1 MGLLELNRLMS
12 MRQRRRHRKIQSRS
26 MSIASPAKRKGSL
39 GQQDDNPQA
48 RKRRK
53 YSLPDLPKDIWHDI
67 LSLLSLSDVA
77 RAGCVSHTFLSSWRS
92 HPNLTLSKETL
103 GLTGNAC
110 GQDELAQIFTNG
122 VDCIMKK
129 HSGGLKTFQL
139 NYCGSFSD
147 TSHLNRWLDIAV
159 TPGIEEV
166 KLSMPIGCNAVYYD
180 FPCSVLFS
188 GSGTHSI
195 RRLHLSRCAF
205 HPTAGLGCLTRLH
218 LSQVHITGDELGHL
232 LSNSLAME
240 ELTLHG
246 CDNIIRLKIS
256 CLVHR
261 FKCLSVFDC
270 TALQVIENKAPNV
283 CLVRVDGA
291 LEERLVGDLSQ
302 VKELQ
307 MLDYY
312 ECGVVHYA
320 CSKLP
325 FIMPNLETL
334 GLSSAGEMLST
345 PILAVKF
352 LYLKKLRIDLN
363 DGQMGGFSPAYDYFS
378 LAYFLDACPVV
389 ERFVLSVSQTRV
401 KHELISDGDSN
412 MRQMLGHRHCNLKN
426 VRIMG
431 FCSAKSMVEL
441 TCHILENATSLERL
455 TLDAMYDNSS
465 YGDADRSC
473 VGKKGE
479 CNPKSRSIIMHARKG
494 LWAIRKYVMEKVPST
509 VQLSVK
515 KLCKRCHKIK

>member
-26 MSIASPAKRKGSL
+26 MSISSAKRKGL
-39 GQQDDNPQA
+39 PGQQDVNPQA
-48 RKRRK
+48 CKRRT
-53 YSLPDLPKDIWHDI
+53 YSVPDLPKDIWHDI
-67 LSLLSLSDVA
+67 LSLLPLSDAA
-77 RAGCVSHTFLSSWRS
+77 RAGCVSHTFVSSWRS

-103 GLTGNAC
+103 GLNGNAC
-110 GQDELAQIFTNG
+110 GQDELARIFTNR
-122 VDCIMKK
+122 VDCIMEN
-129 HSGGLKTFQL
+129 HSGGLKTFKL
-139 NYCGSFSD
+139 DYCGSSFD
-147 TSHLNRWLDIAV
+147 TSCLNRWLDSAV

-166 KLSMPIGCNAVYYD
+166 KLSMPLGCNAVYYG

-188 GSGTHSI
+188 GSGNSI
-195 RRLHLSRCAF
+195 RHLHLSRCAF

-240 ELTLHG
+240 ELTLNG
-246 CDNIIRLKIS
+246 CGKIIHLKIS
-256 CLVHR
+256 CLLHR
-261 FKCLSVFDC
+261 LNSLSVFNC

-283 CLVRVDGA
+283 CLVRIDGA
-291 LEERLVGDLSQ
+291 LEERLVGDLLQ

-312 ECGVVHYA
+312 ECDLVHYA

-363 DGQMGGFSPAYDYFS
+363 DLQMGGFSPAYDYFS

-389 ERFVLSVSQTRV
+389 EKFVLGVSQTRV
-401 KHELISDGDSN
+401 KHELISDEDSN

-455 TLDAMYDNSS
+455 TLDAIYDNSS

-479 CNPKSRSIIMHARKG
+479 CNPKSRSIIKHAHKG
-494 LWAIRKYVMEKVPST
+494 LWAIGKYVVEKVPST

-515 KLCKRCHKIK
+515 KLCSRCHKIK

>member
-26 MSIASPAKRKGSL
+26 MSISSAKRKGL
-39 GQQDDNPQA
+39 PGQQDVNPQA
-48 RKRRK
+48 CKRRT
-53 YSLPDLPKDIWHDI
+53 YSVPDLPKDIWHDI
-67 LSLLSLSDVA
+67 LSLLPLSDAA

-103 GLTGNAC
+103 GLNGNAC
-110 GQDELAQIFTNG
+110 GQDELARIFTNR
-122 VDCIMKK
+122 VDCIMEN
-129 HSGGLKTFQL
+129 HSGGLKTFKL
-139 NYCGSFSD
+139 DYCGSSFD
-147 TSHLNRWLDIAV
+147 TSCLNRWLDSAV

-166 KLSMPIGCNAVYYD
+166 KLSMPLGCNAVYYG

-188 GSGTHSI
+188 GSGNSI
-195 RRLHLSRCAF
+195 RHLHLSRRAF

-240 ELTLHG
+240 ELTLNG
-246 CDNIIRLKIS
+246 CGKIIHLKIS
-256 CLVHR
+256 CLLHR
-261 FKCLSVFDC
+261 LNSLSVFNC

-283 CLVRVDGA
+283 CLVRIDGA
-291 LEERLVGDLSQ
+291 LEERLVGDLLQ

-312 ECGVVHYA
+312 ECDLVHYA

-334 GLSSAGEMLST
+334 GLSSAGE
-345 PILAVKF
+345 
-352 LYLKKLRIDLN
+352 
-363 DGQMGGFSPAYDYFS
+363 
-378 LAYFLDACPVV
+378 
-389 ERFVLSVSQTRV
+389 VSQTRV
-401 KHELISDGDSN
+401 KHELICDEDSN

-455 TLDAMYDNSS
+455 TLDAIYDNSS

-479 CNPKSRSIIMHARKG
+479 CNPKSRSIIKHAHKG
-494 LWAIRKYVMEKVPST
+494 LWAIGKYVVEKVPST

-515 KLCKRCHKIK
+515 KLCSRCHKIKWWCLAMQALKIQVYFVYLLQLMKHSISVVQKYMGDRKSVV